1 MSNTSNFSTA
11 NKAANNKATQRERD
25 KLIVMLGD
33 NSLQDS
39 LLIGS
44 IRQHT
49 KARCQMVTLKD
60 WQSWILPTASA
71 PGSPLPKDRILLV
84 DVGAVNCA
92 QLDEILLELG
102 QQLGQQKPVKGSIQL
117 AMMNVLP
124 ESWAEERV
132 RWSPVNGLFY
142 KGGTHRQLSNGLK
155 CLLRNE
161 YWIPRHLTQ
170 RHWENLRPAFPS
182 TAELL
187 KRLTPRELQTLR
199 AMKSG
204 GSNNEIANRMNVS
217 PHTIKTYLYNIYP
230 KLLVRNRTEATIWA
244 RRHL

>member
-49 KARCQMVTLKD
+49 KARCQMATLKD

>member
-1 MSNTSNFSTA
+1 MSNTSTFSTA

-39 LLIGS
+39 MLIGN

-49 KARCQMVTLKD
+49 KVRCQMATLKD
-60 WQSWILPTASA
+60 WQSWILPTESA
-71 PGSPLPKDRILLV
+71 PGRPLPKDKILLV
-84 DVGAVNCA
+84 DVSPVDCS
-92 QLDEILLELG
+92 QLDEIMLELG
-102 QQLGQQKPVKGSIQL
+102 QQKSVKGTIQL

-142 KGGTHRQLSNGLK
+142 KGGPHRQLTNGLK
-155 CLLRNE
+155 SLLRNE

-187 KRLTPRELQTLR
+187 KRLTPRELQTLM

-204 GSNNEIANRMNVS
+204 GSNSEIADRMNVS